1 MFKTLA
7 LSYIE
12 IFIFSF
18 VRCIVFMD
26 ILPIGVNGKVYII
39 YELYMKIEKNKKSY
53 SENLSHLQGKVTTI

>member
-1 MFKTLA
+1 
-7 LSYIE
+7 
-12 IFIFSF
+12 
-18 VRCIVFMD
+18 MD